1 MAWRTFPTAA
11 SAFLTRSLILIAIA
25 KTQRVPQAPSGASQD
40 IAQTRAQKA
49 RAASVIVESP
59 LEQPWA
65 EFCRS
70 LKRPAFL
77 LADGGQDDLE
87 QP

>member
-1 MAWRTFPTAA
+1 LK
-11 SAFLTRSLILIAIA
+11 LTAIA
-25 KTQRVPQAPSGASQD
+25 KAQRIAQRKSGAGLGVE
-40 IAQTRAQKA
+40 QTSAQKL
-49 RAASVIVESP
+49 RADCVIIESP

-77 LADGGQDDLE
+77 LADSGFADLE

>member
-1 MAWRTFPTAA
+1 LK
-11 SAFLTRSLILIAIA
+11 LTAIA
-25 KTQRVPQAPSGASQD
+25 KAQR
-40 IAQTRAQKA
+40 IAQRQPGAGPGVEQTGAQKQ
-49 RAASVIVESP
+49 RAACVIIESP

-65 EFCRS
+65 DFCRS

-77 LADGGQDDLE
+77 LADSSFADLE